1 MTLSTLHRKNCKI
14 VTFLQP
20 FRKSSA
26 CYSFLFNCCLMVFE
40 IGDAFAV
47 AAKRAGREEAVAAG
61 LDQIGTAGSE
71 CRYRNESGLGMNVI
85 AAEEIDSIEFVGWVL
100 VFFLFVVRL

>member
-1 MTLSTLHRKNCKI
+1 
-14 VTFLQP
+14 
-20 FRKSSA
+20 
-26 CYSFLFNCCLMVFE
+26 MVFE

-85 AAEEIDSIEFVGWVL
+85 AAEEIDSIEFVGRDQALNL
-100 VFFLFVVRL
+100 VEDRKRIEGTDAGIESQSGEPD